1 MVPLMLWLPI
11 VENPNGALAVAFSFI
26 PPASPFVNVL
36 RLTAANEPV
45 PMWQSL
51 LAVLV
56 AIASVAALLWA
67 GARIF
72 RVGVLMQGKT
82 PTPRELLRWIWMR

>member
-1 MVPLMLWLPI
+1 
-11 VENPNGALAVAFSFI
+11 
-26 PPASPFVNVL
+26 
-36 RLTAANEPV
+36 
-45 PMWQSL
+45 
-51 LAVLV
+51 
-56 AIASVAALLWA
+56 VAALLWA